1 MRTPENANASLA
13 GEADA
18 ENTAEQLHSE
28 ITAADPRFQVAYS
41 RGHGEHDNTPAQ
53 RVVESFAAFR
63 DAIIADRATT
73 KGQQWIAGPM
83 GIAPD
88 DQLHRTGGTDGSFAR
103 AIGKP
108 HRCKACALPRRF
120 IALDIDHA
128 LTPAAFATLVQVLQ
142 PLSGLVYTTASHT
155 HAAPRCRVVLEL
167 DLPAPRAE
175 LIAATHA
182 VQARIDAAMAVE
194 CQPAIPWDAS
204 CDKPEQPLYLPVA
217 ESQTY
222 MLDGMPLSLG
232 ELLADV
238 PAEHEPLQ
246 APQQQAPAREAD
258 RYALA
263 ALDGAVRAIM
273 QAPEHTRNNVLNTE
287 AHGLGGF
294 IATGRLSHSVVTAAL
309 IDATERAGWAT
320 PEKNRATIQ
329 GGIASGIAKPRHDG
343 LTVTNTPTAA
353 ANDAGGLVEV
363 PLGDIMDAMPD
374 PPRFVIDPLIPRR
387 VATLLG
393 GHGGLGK
400 SMLSLTLCAHA
411 ACGRGWAG
419 FDIAPCRAVF
429 VSLEDEA
436 QIVRYRLR
444 RIIEEYQLPPG
455 EVLANLRI
463 FDGADVEAALMIEA
477 SDRGPAQMIETPMM
491 AKVVAAVAGA
501 GLAVIDNA
509 SDAFAGNENARLHV
523 RMFMRRLAKVARAN
537 DAGMVLLAHIDKNAA
552 KNGGA
557 GNNYSGSTAWHNSAR
572 SRIALVEND
581 AGIELIHEKA
591 NLGKR
596 AEPVRL
602 QRAAHGVLVPAGAD
616 GSRESAAAMVAD
628 GDAEA
633 VLGVLGLAIDAGL
646 TVTTATAGPATAW
659 HILRQLPELG
669 AQYRTPEGKRRVAA
683 ALVRLARDGRIV
695 RADYKK
701 PDRHWGSRW
710 ELPQNAA
717 DIAA

>member
-1 MRTPENANASLA
+1 MTYQKSNAALA
-13 GEADA
+13 GAA
-18 ENTAEQLHSE
+18 ELDDIHDGLHVHATGSGN
-28 ITAADPRFQVAYS
+28 RFQVAYS
-41 RGHGEHDNTPAQ
+41 RGYGEHDNTPAQ
-53 RVVESFAAFR
+53 HVATNFAAFR
-63 DAIIADRATT
+63 DAILADRATA
-73 KGQQWIAGPM
+73 KGQQWIAGPLAV
-83 GIAPD
+83 APD
-88 DQLHRTGGTDGSFAR
+88 DLLHCTGGTDGSFAR

-108 HRCKACALPRRF
+108 HRCKACALSRRF

-128 LTPAAFATLVQVLQ
+128 LTPAVFATLVQVLQ
-142 PLSGLVYTTASHT
+142 PFSGLVYTTASHT
-155 HAAPRCRVVLEL
+155 PDAPRCRVVLEL

-175 LIAATHA
+175 LIAATHV
-182 VQARIDAAMAVE
+182 VQARIDAAMVAE
-194 CQPAIPWDAS
+194 SQPAIPWDTS
-204 CDKPEQPLYLPVA
+204 CDKPEQPLYLPVV

-222 MLDGMPLSLG
+222 TLDGLPLSLG
-232 ELLADV
+232 DLLANV
-238 PAEHEPLQ
+238 PAQPE
-246 APQQQAPAREAD
+246 PQQAVMLPLAKEAD

-263 ALDGAVRAIM
+263 ALDGAVRAIVA
-273 QAPEHTRNNVLNTE
+273 APVHTRNNVLNTE

-294 IATGRLSHSVVTAAL
+294 IATGRLSHSVVTATL

-320 PEKNRATIQ
+320 PEKNRATIH

-343 LTVTNTPTAA
+343 QPVAAARSEA
-353 ANDAGGLVEV
+353 ANDAGELIEV
-363 PLGDIMDAMPD
+363 PLGDIMDAMPE
-374 PPRFVIDPLIPRR
+374 PPRFVVDPIIPRR

-400 SMLSLTLCAHA
+400 SMLSLTICAHV

-419 FDIAPCRAVF
+419 FDVAPCRAVF

-444 RIIEEYQLPPG
+444 RIIEEYQLPAA
-455 EVLANLRI
+455 EVLASLRI

-477 SDRGPAQMIETPMM
+477 GDKGTASLIETPMM
-491 AKVVAAVAGA
+491 AKVVAAVANA

-509 SDAFAGNENARLHV
+509 SDAFAGNENARLQV
-523 RMFMRRLAKVARAN
+523 RIFMRRLAKVARAN

-572 SRIALVEND
+572 SRLALVED
-581 AGIELIHEKA
+581 ESGIELRHEKA

-596 AEPVRL
+596 ADAVRL
-602 QRAAHGVLVPAGAD
+602 QRAEHGVLIPAGGD
-616 GSRESAAAMVAD
+616 GSRESAAAMVAG

-633 VLGVLGLAIDAGL
+633 VLGVLRLAIGTGL

-659 HILRQLPELG
+659 HTLRQLPELG
-669 AQYRTPEGKRRVAA
+669 SQYRTAEGKRRVAA

-695 RADYKK
+695 RAEYKK
-701 PDRHWGSRW
+701 PDRHWGARW
-710 ELPQNAA
+710 ELPQSAA